1 MTILAIIL
9 SGLALFAAAAALG
22 LAISGRIRGQKQNT
36 ALMDYADTVGAGVLK
51 KADDRTDARIS
62 DLEKVYEKRI
72 SDLEKGIVPDFEKAK
87 AAADAVNDFN
97 AGISGILGF
106 DPHDVLKKQRK
117 EGGEIL

>member
-1 MTILAIIL
+1 MILAIIL
-9 SGLALFAAAAALG
+9 SGLALFAATASLG

-36 ALMDYADTVGAGVLK
+36 ALMNYADAVARESMKNTIDYS
-51 KADDRTDARIS
+51 ADRIG
-62 DLEKVYEKRI
+62 DLEKAFEKRI
-72 SDLEKGIVPDFEKAK
+72 GDLEKGVVPDFEKAK